1 MFMNYGNI
9 VIELKKIGE
18 LIINNITQLE
28 GSKLVK
34 WWNNICGNLMVIRY
48 SGFYLK

>member
-1 MFMNYGNI
+1 MNYGNI

-18 LIINNITQLE
+18 LIINKITQLE

-34 WWNNICGNLMVIRY
+34 
-48 SGFYLK
+48 